1 MQNNGLEPLRGEA
14 VGVHTAAWPG
24 LKNGSPGLRAYKIH
38 SEEGSMK
45 KQLSFLAVV
54 MVGLPMVLFNAG
66 AYASEP
72 DHKTHDPG
80 IMERFEHQQ
89 KRIDDGVKKGS
100 LTTEEAALVQDNLN
114 RIKADEARLKAD
126 GKLTPKEK
134 ESLNHKLDL
143 NGQMIKKEKKNAIKH
158 ID

>member
-1 MQNNGLEPLRGEA
+1 
-14 VGVHTAAWPG
+14 
-24 LKNGSPGLRAYKIH
+24 
-38 SEEGSMK
+38 MK

-54 MVGLPMVLFNAG
+54 MVGLPLVLFNGG

-72 DHKTHDPG
+72 DHKSG
-80 IMERFEHQQ
+80 IEERFEHQQ
-89 KRIDDGVKKGS
+89 ARIDDGVKKGS

-114 RIKADEARLKAD
+114 RIKADAAKLKAD

-143 NGQMIKKEKKNAIKH
+143 NSQMIKKEKKNAIRH

>member
-1 MQNNGLEPLRGEA
+1 
-14 VGVHTAAWPG
+14 
-24 LKNGSPGLRAYKIH
+24 
-38 SEEGSMK
+38 MK

-54 MVGLPMVLFNAG
+54 MVGLPMVLFSAG
-66 AYASEP
+66 AYASDP
-72 DHKTHDPG
+72 DHKTHDPK
-80 IMERFEHQQ
+80 IVERFEHQQ

-114 RIKADEARLKAD
+114 RIKAEEAKLKDA
-126 GKLTPKEK
+126 GQLTPKEK

-143 NGQMIKKEKKNAIKH
+143 NSEMIKKEKQNVIRH

>member
-1 MQNNGLEPLRGEA
+1 
-14 VGVHTAAWPG
+14 
-24 LKNGSPGLRAYKIH
+24 
-38 SEEGSMK
+38 MK

-54 MVGLPMVLFNAG
+54 MVGLPMVLFSAG

-72 DHKTHDPG
+72 DHKPG
-80 IMERFEHQQ
+80 IEQRFENQQ

-114 RIKADEARLKAD
+114 RIKAEEAKLKDA
-126 GKLTPKEK
+126 GQLTPKEK

-143 NGQMIKKEKKNAIKH
+143 NSEMIKKEKKNVIRH
-158 ID
+158 IE

>member
-1 MQNNGLEPLRGEA
+1 
-14 VGVHTAAWPG
+14 
-24 LKNGSPGLRAYKIH
+24 
-38 SEEGSMK
+38 MK

-54 MVGLPMVLFNAG
+54 MVGLPMVLFSAG

-72 DHKTHDPG
+72 DHKLG
-80 IMERFEHQQ
+80 IEQRFENQQ

-114 RIKADEARLKAD
+114 RIKADAAKLKAD
-126 GKLTPKEK
+126 GKFTPKEK

-158 ID
+158 IE

>member
-1 MQNNGLEPLRGEA
+1 M
-14 VGVHTAAWPG
+14 T
-24 LKNGSPGLRAYKIH
+24 
-38 SEEGSMK
+38 
-45 KQLSFLAVV
+45 
-54 MVGLPMVLFNAG
+54 
-66 AYASEP
+66 
-72 DHKTHDPG
+72 PG
-80 IMERFEHQQ
+80 IVERFEHQQ

-114 RIKADEARLKAD
+114 RIKADEAKLKAD